1 MQSNTLLTL
10 IMCLHRYK
18 QLGIHVWVID
28 NANINFLSIDS
39 PNNQSV
45 DNRSTSNQRFAVIRN
60 MQRQAIPPLF
70 NFFFDNYCYYT
81 VITPI
86 NLQKRSKRSIKST
99 LYKKI
104 STRII
109 RINWI
114 LRKNRSCT
122 IHSTWDIKLSEKIPS
137 KWTLTYQKLNKEI
150 RLQ

>member
-70 NFFFDNYCYYT
+70 NFFFDNYYYT

-137 KWTLTYQKLNKEI
+137 KWILTYQKLNKEI

>member
-10 IMCLHRYK
+10 IMYLHRYK
-18 QLGIHVWVID
+18 QLGIHIWVID

-70 NFFFDNYCYYT
+70 NFFFDNYYYT

-137 KWTLTYQKLNKEI
+137 KWTLSYQKLNKEI